1 MQNLRTLARSI
12 ESVESLK
19 SIITTMKAHASAS
32 IMQFKNAE
40 KASVEYR
47 AVLDMVL
54 DLILS
59 FEDERPGAWST
70 DGGDTIHV
78 VFGSEL
84 GLVGRFN
91 ERIVSHFLKEGMVR
105 KGSKIITAGQQAES
119 YLEHEMKSAGNIG
132 MPQTVDG
139 ITLQV
144 QRLLMLMD
152 GMRKDGRISD
162 IYLHYNRPAE
172 GGGYSETSERLYPI
186 DILML
191 EGRGAKWSSRSLPEL
206 FMDRDRLLSDLLRQY
221 FFITIYRCFCQSL
234 AAESESRLEAMTSAE
249 RNIDEK
255 LEELGFKYMRERQNS
270 ITEEISDV
278 ISGFKSIKATR

>member
-32 IMQFKNAE
+32 IMQFKSAE

-59 FEDERPGAWST
+59 LEDERPAALSA
-70 DGGDTIHV
+70 DGGDAIHV

-91 ERIVSHFLKEGMVR
+91 ERIVSHFLKDGVR
-105 KGSKIITAGQQAES
+105 RTGTRIIAAGQQAES
-119 YLEHEMKSAGNIG
+119 YLEHEAKSAGIVS

-144 QRLLMLMD
+144 QRLLMLIEEL
-152 GMRKDGRISD
+152 RKDGKISE
-162 IYLHYNRPAE
+162 IYLHYNRPVE
-172 GGGYSETSERLYPI
+172 GGGYVETSERLYPL
-186 DILML
+186 DIPMIK
-191 EGRGAKWSSRSLPEL
+191 GNRTKWSSRSLPEL
-206 FMDRDRLLSDLLRQY
+206 FMDRDKLLSDLLRQY
-221 FFITIYRCFCQSL
+221 FFITVYRCFCQSL

-249 RNIDEK
+249 KNIDEK
-255 LEELGFKYMRERQNS
+255 LEELGFNYMRERQNS
-270 ITEEISDV
+270 ITEEINDV
-278 ISGFKSIKATR
+278 ISGFKSIRAER